1 MLDHVSLQ
9 LLALRLHYT
18 WTKFVGNLKSRY
30 VCSCHKRYVHQICVQ
45 LKQGVT
51 GIFSGGLDIMEMAD
65 PDPDRLGKFWRALQQ
80 AWIQLYG
87 SNLATVA
94 AINVRYVTW
103 R

>member
-1 MLDHVSLQ
+1 MYLYNS
-9 LLALRLHYT
+9 
-18 WTKFVGNLKSRY
+18 
-30 VCSCHKRYVHQICVQ
+30 
-45 LKQGVT
+45 KQGVT
-51 GIFSGGLDIMEMAD
+51 GIFSGGLDIMEMVD